1 MVKTNLKKSPAKVQ
15 NIILPILNMDVTP
28 FVVSGLFCLIFGLS
42 VELIGRNPL
51 NMLRISEKEEGSAMK
66 AEGSVITSED
76 PAITSEGSALK
87 NDDSVKESE
96 NLYPYWRIDISPVSF
111 KMRVDTMIFSEK
123 NLQSSLSASNTRWR
137 SNPLFLAP
145 IFHAQD

>member
-1 MVKTNLKKSPAKVQ
+1 
-15 NIILPILNMDVTP
+15 MDVTP

-96 NLYPYWRIDISPVSF
+96 NLYLYWRIDISPAL
-111 KMRVDTMIFSEK
+111 K
-123 NLQSSLSASNTRWR
+123 
-137 SNPLFLAP
+137 
-145 IFHAQD
+145 

>member
-1 MVKTNLKKSPAKVQ
+1 
-15 NIILPILNMDVTP
+15 MDVTP

-51 NMLRISEKEEGSAMK
+51 NMLRVRDKEEGSAMN

-137 SNPLFLAP
+137 SNPRFLAP

>member
-1 MVKTNLKKSPAKVQ
+1 
-15 NIILPILNMDVTP
+15 MDVTP

-51 NMLRISEKEEGSAMK
+51 NMLRIRDKE
-66 AEGSVITSED
+66 
-76 PAITSEGSALK
+76 EGSALK

-111 KMRVDTMIFSEK
+111 KMRVETMIFSEK
-123 NLQSSLSASNTRWR
+123 NLQSLLSTSNTRWR
-137 SNPLFLAP
+137 SNPGLLAP